1 MILQCGCET
10 AGRVGEE
17 SSKPLIKTLSKHAWT
32 MAIVLVAVPAST
44 QLAAQTAQPGSQT
57 GSPSAR
63 PRPAPVRPPA
73 DEDDSGGTGANELT
87 VTARPRDYA
96 HQPGAVI
103 GDIKPELQLGPAD
116 IQTYGVSSVTELL
129 SELAPETRSDR
140 GRGGGA
146 PVVLLNGRRISGLG
160 EIQNIPTEAILRVD
174 ILPEEA
180 ALKYGYTADQR
191 VVNIVLRR
199 RFRAITA
206 EAAGGGPSQ
215 GDEATGQAELD
226 LLRIRRDDRLN
237 LDLQYKG
244 ASGITDG
251 DRSLTPATQALTA
264 NAVLAHPMAGGV
276 NATVNATLG
285 ATASDSLQENALHQ
299 YVNGWTAH
307 LGSTLNKDMHDWR
320 LSLTSGYDHT
330 DSQTDTDVGPG
341 RPQGLARLISD
352 AANIQFLANGPLLK
366 LPAGKL
372 YVSAK
377 AGDTQSW
384 QSARSARL
392 GSFQATSLSRNDA
405 NGQLNIDIPLTSRS
419 NRFLPFLGDLSVNA
433 NGAIDQLSDDG
444 TLKTFG
450 YGLNWTPIPGYTVI
464 VSHTNDRAAP
474 SIQQLAGATILTP
487 GVRVFDYATGQTV
500 DVAQLAGGNPSL
512 VADTR
517 NVLKVGLTIKPWSS
531 RDLIIVA
538 NYNQIAIK
546 NPIATFPAAS
556 GPIQA
561 AFPARFIRDENGDL
575 VEQDIRPVNF
585 ARSERSEIR
594 WGFNYTRPIGKQP
607 TRADFGRALFGPNGP
622 PRRPPGDDGPRGGG
636 GSGDGGGGRPRFSP
650 SGAFPTAGRL
660 QVAVYHT
667 LYLTDRQL
675 VRPGGPT
682 LDLLNGAPIGNT
694 GGQYRN
700 EIEAQ
705 LGMTLA
711 GFGGRL
717 SADWRQGTHVAG
729 VPGSPI
735 GDLSFSDLTT
745 LNLRLFDNFA
755 QQKWAMKRYPWLRGA
770 RLSLNIINLLD
781 QRIQAHD
788 AFGATPLGF
797 RPQELDPAGRTIML
811 SFRKLFF

>member
-10 AGRVGEE
+10 AGRLGEE
-17 SSKPLIKTLSKHAWT
+17 DSKPLIKMTLSCRAW
-32 MAIVLVAVPAST
+32 AIGLVMNAASAAT
-44 QLAAQTAQPGSQT
+44 LLAAQTAPS
-57 GSPSAR
+57 GSPTSPPPFARSNSA
-63 PRPAPVRPPA
+63 PARPPA
-73 DEDDSGGTGANELT
+73 GDDDPGGAGANQLT
-87 VTARPRDYA
+87 VTAGPRDYA

-129 SELAPETRSDR
+129 SELSPETRSDR

-199 RFRAITA
+199 RFRGITA

-237 LDLQYKG
+237 LDLQYRG

-264 NAVLAHPMAGGV
+264 NAVLAHPMAGGI

-285 ATASDSLQENALHQ
+285 ATASDSLQLNALHQ

-307 LGSTLNKDMHDWR
+307 LGSTLNKQLHDWR
-320 LSLTSGYDHT
+320 LSLTSGYDHV

-341 RPQGLARLISD
+341 PAQGLARLISD

-384 QSARSARL
+384 QSARSARF

-405 NGQLNIDIPLTSRS
+405 NAQLNIDVPLTSRS
-419 NRFLPFLGDLSVNA
+419 NRVLPFLGNLSVNA
-433 NGAIDQLSDDG
+433 NGAIDQLSDDR

-450 YGLNWTPIPGYTVI
+450 YGLNWMPIPGYTLI
-464 VSHTNDRAAP
+464 VSHTNDRAIP
-474 SIQQLAGATILTP
+474 TLQQLGGATILTP
-487 GVRVFDYATGQTV
+487 GVRIFDYATGQTV
-500 DVAQLAGGNPSL
+500 DVSQLAGGNAAL

-517 NVLKVGLTIKPWSS
+517 NVLKIGLTLKPWSS
-531 RDLIIVA
+531 RDLIFLA
-538 NYNQIAIK
+538 NYTQSSIK

-561 AFPARFIRDENGDL
+561 AFPARFIRDENGGL
-575 VEQDIRPVNF
+575 IEEDIRPVNF

-607 TRADFGRALFGPNGP
+607 GRADFGRALFGPNGP
-622 PRRPPGDDGPRGGG
+622 PRRSPGDDGPRGGG
-636 GSGDGGGGRPRFSP
+636 PGGGGRPRFSP

-682 LDLLNGAPIGNT
+682 LDLLNGTPIGNT

-705 LGMTLA
+705 LGLTLA

-717 SADWRQGTHVAG
+717 SADWRQGAHVQNL
-729 VPGSPI
+729 PGSSI
-735 GDLSFSDLTT
+735 GDLSFSNLTT

-781 QRIQAHD
+781 QRIQARD

-797 RPQELDPAGRTIML
+797 RPQELDPAGRTISL

>member
-1 MILQCGCET
+1 
-10 AGRVGEE
+10 
-17 SSKPLIKTLSKHAWT
+17 
-32 MAIVLVAVPAST
+32 MATVIVLIAMAAAT
-44 QLAAQTAQPGSQT
+44 QLAAQTAPPGSQT
-57 GSPSAR
+57 APSPAK
-63 PRPAPVRPPA
+63 PRPAPARPPA
-73 DEDDSGGTGANELT
+73 DADDSGGTSTNELT
-87 VTARPRDYA
+87 VTARARDYA

-199 RFRAITA
+199 RFRAVTA
-206 EAAGGGPSQ
+206 SAAGGGPSQ
-215 GDEATGQAELD
+215 GDEVTGQAELG
-226 LLRIRRDDRLN
+226 LLRIRRADRLN

-251 DRSLTPATQALTA
+251 DRSLTPAIQALTA
-264 NAVLAHPMAGGV
+264 NAVLAHPMAGGI

-285 ATASDSLQENALHQ
+285 ATASNSLQQNALHQ
-299 YVNGWTAH
+299 YLNGWTAH
-307 LGSTLNKDMHDWR
+307 LGSTLNKDLHDWR
-320 LSLTSGYDHT
+320 LSLTSGYDHA
-330 DSQTDTDVGPG
+330 DSQTDTDVGAG
-341 RPQGLARLISD
+341 RPQGVARLISD
-352 AANIQFLANGPLLK
+352 AANIQFLASGPVLK
-366 LPAGKL
+366 LPAGNL

-384 QSARSARL
+384 QSAHSTQF
-392 GSFQATSLSRNDA
+392 GFVQATSMSRNDA
-405 NGQLNIDIPLTSRS
+405 NGLLNIDIPLTSRS
-419 NRFLPFLGDLSVNA
+419 NRILPFLGDLSVNA

-450 YGLNWTPIPGYTVI
+450 YGLNWTPIPGYTLI

-474 SIQQLAGATILTP
+474 NIQQLAGATILTP
-487 GVRVFDYATGQTV
+487 GVRVFDYATSQTV
-500 DVAQLAGGNPSL
+500 DIAQLTGGNPAL

-517 NVLKVGLTIKPWSS
+517 NVLKIGLTLKPWSS
-531 RDLIIVA
+531 RDLTIVA
-538 NYNQIAIK
+538 NYTRSAIK

-575 VEQDIRPVNF
+575 VEEDIRPVNF

-594 WGFNYTRPIGKQP
+594 WGLNYTRPIGKQP
-607 TRADFGRALFGPNGP
+607 ARGDLGRALFGPNGP
-622 PRRPPGDDGPRGGG
+622 PRRA
-636 GSGDGGGGRPRFSP
+636 

-675 VRPGGPT
+675 VRSGGPT
-682 LDLLNGAPIGNT
+682 LDLLNGAPIGNS

-717 SADWRQGTHVAG
+717 STDWRQGTHVVG
-729 VPGSPI
+729 LPGSPTR
-735 GDLSFSDLTT
+735 DLSFSNLTT

-770 RLSLNIINLLD
+770 RLSLNMINLLD
-781 QRIQAHD
+781 QRIQARD

-797 RPQELDPAGRTIML
+797 RPQELDPVGRTVSL
-811 SFRKLFF
+811 SFRKLLF